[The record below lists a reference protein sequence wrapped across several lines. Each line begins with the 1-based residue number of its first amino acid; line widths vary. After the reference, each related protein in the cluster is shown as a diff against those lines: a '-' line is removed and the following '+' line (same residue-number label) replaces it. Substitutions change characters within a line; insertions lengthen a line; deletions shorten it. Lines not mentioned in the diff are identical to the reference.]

1 MHCMYIS
8 IHIKCIKLWG
18 SPSYKILMLCKTLGL
33 SFSPPLKNCSHFPFP
48 DGLSKSPWHRYSFQ
62 NSEHHHIVQIPV
74 RLFQTT
80 LQKKKST
87 SLQTNLSDI
96 PHLEKTNINF
106 LKASLYKINP
116 TLITSS
122 DNIRTHLVFSFVVLL
137 LLALRAKPQCP
148 RAES

>member
-1 MHCMYIS
+1 
-8 IHIKCIKLWG
+8 
-18 SPSYKILMLCKTLGL
+18 MLCKTLGL

-74 RLFQTT
+74 QLFQAT
-80 LQKKKST
+80 LKKKINIP
-87 SLQTNLSDI
+87 TNKPEWHPSSGEDQHQFFKGILVQNQSNLAI
-96 PHLEKTNINF
+96 
-106 LKASLYKINP
+106 S